1 MPSPSSPTPA
11 LSRVLRGCATCG
23 LVHGL
28 EPLAEG
34 QRARCRRCHSVIA
47 RSGGSTANASA
58 ASAALAALMLYP
70 LAVSLPIL
78 RIERLGE
85 VAESSVWAGSLGLL
99 AHGEI
104 AVGLVVFLCSVV
116 LPLLKLVAILVLV
129 RRGPRLGQ
137 RRAWVWHAVEI
148 TGRWG
153 MLDVLLVALLVSWLK
168 LGSLVE
174 VSPGPGAVAFTAC
187 VFCSLLAGA
196 WFDPHALWEGERR

>member
-1 MPSPSSPTPA
+1 MSSPSSPAPA
-11 LSRVLRGCATCG
+11 LARAYRGCATCG
-23 LVHGL
+23 LVHVL
-28 EPLAEG
+28 EPLAPG
-34 QRARCRRCHSVIA
+34 QRARCERCHSVIA
-47 RSGGSTANASA
+47 RAGGSRANASA
-58 ASAALAALMLYP
+58 ASAALAALLLYP

-85 VAESSVWAGSLGLL
+85 RAESSVWSGSLGLL

-104 AVGLVVFLCSVV
+104 AVGLVVFVCSVL
-116 LPLLKLVAILVLV
+116 LPLAKLAAILLLV
-129 RRGPRLGQ
+129 HRGPRLGE

-174 VSPGPGAVAFTAC
+174 VHPGPGAAAFTAC

>member
-1 MPSPSSPTPA
+1 MSSSGSPALPSSY
-11 LSRVLRGCATCG
+11 RGCATCG
-23 LVHGL
+23 LVHVL
-28 EPLAEG
+28 DPLAPG
-34 QRARCRRCHSVIA
+34 QRARCQRCHSVIA
-47 RSGGSTANASA
+47 RSEGARANASA
-58 ASAALAALMLYP
+58 ASAALAALLLYP

-78 RIERLGE
+78 RLERLGQTS
-85 VAESSVWAGSLGLL
+85 ESSVWAGSLGLL

-116 LPLLKLVAILVLV
+116 LPLAKLIAILLLV
-129 RRGPRLGQ
+129 GRGPRLGE
-137 RRAWVWHAVEI
+137 RRAWVWHAVEL

-174 VSPGPGAVAFTAC
+174 VHPGPGAAAFTAC

-196 WFDPHALWEGERR
+196 WFDPHALWEDERR